1 MPNPQEIIAALMAL
15 DIPEYRHLEQLE
27 KELCYRQVCQ
37 DLKDLA
43 QKDGCIGAAFA
54 LSVFSAIATNHKEEN

>member
-27 KELCYRQVCQ
+27 KELAYRQVCQ

-54 LSVFSAIATNHKEEN
+54 LSVFSAIATK